1 MISIEIRVKGD
12 KIATNYHDDKI
23 TMGEVALVIYELE
36 RIKRELMDKE
46 FDIDLHIER
55 DEVEE

>member
-1 MISIEIRVKGD
+1 MISVEIRVRGE
-12 KIATNYHDDKI
+12 KILTSYHDDKI
-23 TMGEVALVIYELE
+23 TMGEVSILLYEFE

-46 FDIDLHIER
+46 FDIDLHIEK